1 MVIPGQPGEVKG
13 FLGVEMCYMLCAMLR
28 TLVLVLLLL
37 TGGCAWMR
45 PAPSPI
51 LPPEELYR
59 LGEAELEK
67 KRYPESR
74 EHFRKVVERHPNSSY
89 APRARFLMGEAFY
102 RDAEFAKAA
111 KEFEAFLAFYPRHE
125 IADLVQYRYAM
136 TYYDQ
141 IKPIEQ
147 DQGLAGK
154 AMDQFKKLV
163 KDYPE
168 SRYATDALAKVEVC
182 RGRLAQ
188 KEVWVAA
195 WYIGQGNPSGARPR
209 LEKVIKDYPRAPV
222 IPEALSLLA
231 DVNFSE
237 GRNTDALA
245 LLRQLASEYGYTEWG
260 KRAAQRLRA
269 QR

>member
-1 MVIPGQPGEVKG
+1 MPRV
-13 FLGVEMCYMLCAMLR
+13 L
-28 TLVLVLLLL
+28 LVSLLLL
-37 TGGCAWMR
+37 TTGCSLTSWLK
-45 PAPSPI
+45 PKPTPI
-51 LPPEELYR
+51 LPADELYQ

-67 KRYPESR
+67 KRYPEAR
-74 EHFRKVVERHPNSSY
+74 EQFRRVVERHPNSSY
-89 APRARFLMGEAFY
+89 APRARFLIGEAFY
-102 RDAEFAKAA
+102 REPDFDKAA
-111 KEFEAFLAFYPRHE
+111 KEFEAFLAFYPRHQ
-125 IADLVQYRYAM
+125 IADLVQFRLAM
-136 TYYDQ
+136 SYYDQ

-147 DQGLAGK
+147 EQAFAQK
-154 AMDQFKKLV
+154 AMEQFKKLV
-163 KDYPE
+163 KEYPE
-168 SRYATDALAKVEVC
+168 SRYATDALAKIEVC

-195 WYIGQGNPSGARPR
+195 YYLNQGNPGGARQR

-237 GRNTDALA
+237 GREREAVD
-245 LLRQLASEYGYTEWG
+245 LLRQLATDYSYTEWG

>member
-1 MVIPGQPGEVKG
+1 
-13 FLGVEMCYMLCAMLR
+13 MCYMLCAMFR
-28 TLVLVLLLL
+28 TLALTLLLL
-37 TGGCAWMR
+37 AGGCAWMR
-45 PAPSPI
+45 PAPTPI
-51 LPPEELYR
+51 LPAEELYR

-67 KRYPESR
+67 KRYAEAR

-111 KEFEAFLAFYPRHE
+111 KEFEAFLSFYPRHE

-147 DQGLAGK
+147 DQGLAAK

-168 SRYATDALAKVEVC
+168 SRYATDALAKIEVC

-237 GRNTDALA
+237 GRNADALA

>member
-1 MVIPGQPGEVKG
+1 
-13 FLGVEMCYMLCAMLR
+13 MCYMLWTMFG
-28 TLVLVLLLL
+28 TLVLLLVL
-37 TGGCAWMR
+37 VTGGCAWFR
-45 PAPSPI
+45 PAPRPI
-51 LPPEELYR
+51 LPPEELYQ

-67 KRYPESR
+67 KRFEESR

-89 APRARFLMGEAFY
+89 APRARFLIGEAFY
-102 RDAEFAKAA
+102 RDAEFDKAA

-136 TYYDQ
+136 AYYDQ

-147 DQGLAGK
+147 DQGLAAK
-154 AMDQFKKLV
+154 AMEQFRRLV

-168 SRYATDALAKVEVC
+168 SRYATDALAKIEVC

-195 WYIGQGNPSGARPR
+195 WYIGQGNPSSARPR
-209 LEKVIKDYPRAPV
+209 LEKVIKEYPRSPV

-231 DVNFSE
+231 DVYFSE
-237 GRNTDALA
+237 GRTTDALA
-245 LLRQLASEYGYTEWG
+245 LLRQVASEYGYTEWG
-260 KRAAQRLRA
+260 KRAAQRLRV